1 MKKLFLLP
9 FLLTCCIT
17 DPPLSKYQ
25 MFYDFVNKTDDD
37 VIIKFYLNGCA
48 MYVNRI
54 KSNDTLKLEG
64 IHGIACKKLQLSIL
78 DSVDFVFTDQ
88 KQVRMRNIEG
98 RQKWGAYN
106 IFNLKNYSLVDDKHL
121 KKMIINLWYTFHI
134 DTRLQ
139 KLAQS

>member
-1 MKKLFLLP
+1 M
-9 FLLTCCIT
+9 
-17 DPPLSKYQ
+17 
-25 MFYDFVNKTDDD
+25 
-37 VIIKFYLNGCA
+37 
-48 MYVNRI
+48 
-54 KSNDTLKLEG
+54 KLEG

-98 RQKWGAYN
+98 IQKWGAYN

-134 DTRLQ
+134 DTGLQ